1 MTMIS
6 LIQNCVE
13 KAQGREKQNLFSVKT
28 ILVFH
33 EPGLFQHKIIEFF
46 C

>member
-13 KAQGREKQNLFSVKT
+13 KAQGREKTKF
-28 ILVFH
+28 VFR
-33 EPGLFQHKIIEFF
+33 ENDISFP
-46 C
+46 